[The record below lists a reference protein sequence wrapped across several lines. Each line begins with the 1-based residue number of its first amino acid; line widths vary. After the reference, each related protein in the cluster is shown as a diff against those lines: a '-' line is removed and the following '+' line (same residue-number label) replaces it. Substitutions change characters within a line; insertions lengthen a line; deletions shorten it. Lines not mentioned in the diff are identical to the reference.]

1 MVKIVDS
8 LKVSGTSFASMGALM
23 WDAIPW
29 VLMVTIG
36 ILQVVYLLYKIR
48 KIKES

>member
-1 MVKIVDS
+1 VDS
-8 LKVSGTSFASMGALM
+8 IKVSSTSFASMGVMM

-29 VLMVTIG
+29 VLMVIIG
-36 ILQVVYLLYKIR
+36 ILQIVYLSYKIK